1 MDCMKDT
8 LDTLR
13 LNVSD
18 VRARA
23 HRTANQGMCSPY
35 VTVKLV
41 PGPSGAVALAKV
53 RTATRSRTL
62 FPLFDETFDLVVP
75 ESCGRDRTFL
85 LFAVKD
91 RGPLGDKILL
101 GEAVLPLENIP
112 LRLVSS
118 VVAQLAAVAA
128 SRVRICL
135 NIVHILMFV
144 LLHQIKDER
153 IICVFFN
160 SFVI

>member
-1 MDCMKDT
+1 MKDT

-13 LNVSD
+13 LNVND

-41 PGPSGAVALAKV
+41 PGTSTVAIAKV
-53 RTATRSRTL
+53 RTVTKSRTL

-75 ESCGRDRTFL
+75 ESSPRDRTFL
-85 LFAVKD
+85 LFSVKE

-101 GEAVLPLENIP
+101 GEAVLPVENIP
-112 LRLVSS
+112 PR
-118 VVAQLAAVAA
+118 
-128 SRVRICL
+128 
-135 NIVHILMFV
+135 
-144 LLHQIKDER
+144 
-153 IICVFFN
+153 
-160 SFVI
+160 